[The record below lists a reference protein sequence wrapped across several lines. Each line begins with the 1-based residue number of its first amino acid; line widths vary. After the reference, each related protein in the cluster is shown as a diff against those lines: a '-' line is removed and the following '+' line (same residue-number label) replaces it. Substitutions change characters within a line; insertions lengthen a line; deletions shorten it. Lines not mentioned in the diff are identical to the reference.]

1 MEWNMT
7 QGWDNFQELV
17 KEQMRKVY
25 AEPFIEH
32 SLNPKNVGD
41 IENAD
46 SYVSVLGSCGD
57 RMELYLNVRDNRITE
72 ATFYTD
78 GCSATIACGSMLTEL
93 AKNKTLG
100 EALSISAKVL
110 IESLGGLPEDHVH
123 CAGLASLTLKRA
135 VMEYMNLQ
143 KEPWKKAYRDRDMR
157 HNPIRVNEA
166 EEIQ

>member
-1 MEWNMT
+1 MT
-7 QGWDNFQELV
+7 SGWDKFQELV
-17 KEQMRKVY
+17 KEQMRRVY

-32 SLNPKNVGD
+32 SMDPKNVGD
-41 IENAD
+41 MEDAD

-57 RMELYLNVRDNRITE
+57 RMELYLKVRDDRITE

-100 EALSISAKVL
+100 EALAISAKVL
-110 IESLGGLPEDHVH
+110 IENLGGLPEDHVH

-135 VMEYMNLQ
+135 VMEYMNLR
-143 KEPWKKAYRDRDMR
+143 KEPWKKAYRSRDIR
-157 HNPIRVNEA
+157 NNPIRVDETK
-166 EEIQ
+166 EIH

>member
-1 MEWNMT
+1 MT
-7 QGWDNFQELV
+7 SGWDNFQELV

-25 AEPFIEH
+25 AGPFIEH
-32 SLNPKNVGD
+32 SMDPKNVGD
-41 IENAD
+41 MEDAD

-57 RMELYLNVRDNRITE
+57 RMELYLKVQDDRITD

-100 EALSISAKVL
+100 EALAISAKVL
-110 IESLGGLPEDHVH
+110 IENLGGLPEDHVH

-135 VMEYMNLQ
+135 VMEYMNLR
-143 KEPWKKAYRDRDMR
+143 KEPWKKAYRSRDIR
-157 HNPIRVNEA
+157 NNPIRVDETK
-166 EEIQ
+166 EIH

>member
-1 MEWNMT
+1 MT
-7 QGWDNFQELV
+7 SGWDNFQELV

-32 SLNPKNVGD
+32 SLDPKNVGD
-41 IENAD
+41 MEDAD

-57 RMELYLNVRDNRITE
+57 RMELYLKVHDDRITD

-100 EALSISAKVL
+100 EALAISAKVL
-110 IESLGGLPEDHVH
+110 IEKLGGLPEDHVH
-123 CAGLASLTLKRA
+123 CAGLASLTLKKA
-135 VMEYMNLQ
+135 VMEYMNLR
-143 KEPWKKAYRDRDMR
+143 KEPWKKVYRDRDMR
-157 HNPIRVNEA
+157 NNPIMVDETK
-166 EEIQ
+166 EIH